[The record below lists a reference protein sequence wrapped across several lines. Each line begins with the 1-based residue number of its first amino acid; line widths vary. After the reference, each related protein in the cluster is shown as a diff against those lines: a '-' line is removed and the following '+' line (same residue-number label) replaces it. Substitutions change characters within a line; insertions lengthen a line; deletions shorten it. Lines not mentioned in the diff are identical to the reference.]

1 MRRRVGNPLVEFRR
15 PEGVSW
21 RDVPSPEAPL
31 WAPNAETRFR
41 EVLRNVPFDLTV
53 VVVRP
58 GTSEAVYQEVHRTVA
73 QLRPEGEARGVF
85 YAVTGSAARTQG
97 RAADLPKW
105 DEERISPMTPFVV
118 LHRIYD
124 SVDPTFPEENFP
136 DDLDEDVFY
145 GTSRLVRDAAS
156 RTSRVCAGVDTAAG
170 RHQALAD
177 DAQAMADL
185 FAKWCITGRVAFDPR
200 VIPEPR
206 AEFVKTMQYL
216 RDVEKWIQTRVA
228 AVPQIKAHFERIAA
242 RLRRGGAGAIL

>member
-1 MRRRVGNPLVEFRR
+1 MRRRVGNPLVGFER
-15 PEGVSW
+15 PEGMSW
-21 RDVPSPEAPL
+21 RDVPAPEAPL

-53 VVVRP
+53 LVVRP
-58 GTSEAVYQEVHRTVA
+58 GTSEAVRQEVHRTVA
-73 QLRPEGEARGVF
+73 QLRPEGEALGVF
-85 YAVTGSAARTQG
+85 YAVTGSASRIQALSS
-97 RAADLPKW
+97 DLPKW

-124 SVDPTFPEENFP
+124 VIDQTFPEENFS

-145 GTSRLVRDAAS
+145 GTSRLIRDAAS

-177 DAQAMADL
+177 DVQAMADL
-185 FAKWCITGRVAFDPR
+185 FAKWCITGRVAFDPH

-206 AEFVKTMQYL
+206 EGFVKTPKYM
-216 RDVEKWIQTRVA
+216 RDAEKWIQARVA
-228 AVPQIKAHFERIAA
+228 AVPQIKKHFERIAA
-242 RLRRGGAGAIL
+242 RLRQGGAGAIL